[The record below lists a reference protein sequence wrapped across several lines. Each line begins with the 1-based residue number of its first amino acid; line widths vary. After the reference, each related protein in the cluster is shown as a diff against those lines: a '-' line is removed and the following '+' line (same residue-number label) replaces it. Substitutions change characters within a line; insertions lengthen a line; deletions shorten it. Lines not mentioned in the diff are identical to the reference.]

1 MCLLGFIDML
11 HSVAH
16 GLQFSILCIAV
27 DLWARFVHEK
37 NQKVLVP
44 IVGCCH
50 GSTLADA
57 SSLKAATEFDNCCVA
72 SFPGIV
78 AIGQV
83 TLGKNRRHGKIT
95 GQISS
100 SRT

>member
-1 MCLLGFIDML
+1 MNPK
-11 HSVAH
+11 
-16 GLQFSILCIAV
+16 FSILCIAV

-57 SSLKAATEFDNCCVA
+57 SSLKAATEFDSCCVA

-78 AIGQV
+78 ARGQA
-83 TLGKNRRHGKIT
+83 TLGKKPKAWEDYGPNFKFEDLGHVEVRLLRG
-95 GQISS
+95 G
-100 SRT
+100 